1 MQCQG
6 CGHNNRDDAKFYES
20 CGASLDKSCSSCG
33 NALRLSARFCDSC
46 GTPVETAADRGGPRA
61 PSEGKQTRTSISEPA
76 SFAAGRFSDSVPSS
90 FADGRYL
97 VRKFLGD
104 GVKKR
109 VFLAHDELLDRD
121 AALALIKTEG
131 LDESLAISTE
141 LATRPLME
149 RVPSRWEIL
158 KA

>member
-6 CGHNNRDDAKFYES
+6 RGHNNRDDAKFCES
-20 CGASLDKSCSSCG
+20 WGTSLDKSCGSCG

-61 PSEGKQTRTSISEPA
+61 PSEGKHSRSSISEPA

-97 VRKFLGD
+97 VRKFLGE
-104 GVKKR
+104 GGKKR
-109 VFLAHDELLDRD
+109 VFLAHDELLVRD
-121 AALALIKTEG
+121 VAFALIKTEG

-141 LATRPLME
+141 LAVRLLM
-149 RVPSRWEIL
+149 
-158 KA
+158 

>member
-6 CGHNNRDDAKFYES
+6 RGHNNRDDAKFCES
-20 CGASLDKSCSSCG
+20 WGTSLDKSRSYCG
-33 NALRLSARFCDSC
+33 NVLRLSARFCDSC
-46 GTPVETAADRGGPRA
+46 GTPVETAAEVVGPRA
-61 PSEGKQTRTSISEPA
+61 PSEGKQTPTSISEPA
-76 SFAAGRFSDSVPSS
+76 SFADGRFSDSVPSS

-121 AALALIKTEG
+121 VAFALIKTEG

-141 LATRPLME
+141 LAVRLLM
-149 RVPSRWEIL
+149 
-158 KA
+158 